1 MLKKLLDISG
11 SMTSALS
18 GAFGMSEQHRQFLSN
33 GWKCPHCNER
43 LMNAVGVVTANFYAA
58 DGSRMSKWAG
68 GGLRA
73 DLVECPKCSHRWK
86 MYGDSAAVQPTGTE
100 VIEIIETERREEF
113 FGEDRRVIDNS
124 KNSGSPTRSFSFSK
138 EWSKTFHVEV
148 ERAKSGGAELSL
160 GAKDAGALRLSS
172 EEKLRRTYSVSAD
185 TKETS
190 TEDVSCQAPAY
201 RKLTVVVRW
210 KRIWQHGIVV
220 AVRDGEPLHIPFR
233 VAVGVTF
240 DQQQIEEDG
249 SSTTGPTS
257 I

>member
-1 MLKKLLDISG
+1 MLKKLLGISG
-11 SMTSALS
+11 SVSAAL
-18 GAFGMSEQHRQFLSN
+18 FGMSEEHRQVLSS
-33 GWKCPHCNER
+33 GWKCTHCNER
-43 LMNAVGVVTANFYAA
+43 LLNVFAAVTANFYAT
-58 DGSRMSKWAG
+58 DGRKLSQWVG

-73 DLVECPKCSHRWK
+73 DLVECPKCGHRWK
-86 MYGDSAAVQPTGTE
+86 MYGDAAAVQPATTE
-100 VIEIIETERREEF
+100 VIEIIETARSEEF

-124 KNSGSPTRSFSFSK
+124 RNSGTPTRSFSFTK

-148 ERAKSGGAELSL
+148 ERAKTGGTELNL
-160 GAKDAGALRLSS
+160 GAKDTVALRLSS

-190 TEDVSCQAPAY
+190 TEEVSCQVPAY

-210 KRIWQHGIVV
+210 KRIWQHGIMVGT
-220 AVRDGEPLHIPFR
+220 RDGVPLHVPFR

-240 DQQQIEEDG
+240 DQQQIEENGAATAG
-249 SSTTGPTS
+249 SAS